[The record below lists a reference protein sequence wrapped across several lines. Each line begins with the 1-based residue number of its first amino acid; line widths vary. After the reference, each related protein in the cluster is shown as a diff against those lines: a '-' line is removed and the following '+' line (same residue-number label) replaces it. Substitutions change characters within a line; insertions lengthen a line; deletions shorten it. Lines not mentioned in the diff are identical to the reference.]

1 MKNYLTFT
9 EEVAHALEN
18 KLPIVALETTIISH
32 GMPYPQN
39 IEMAKKV
46 EQIIRDNGAVPATI
60 GIMDGKIKIGLTD
73 QELQEFATNKSVE
86 KVSRRDLPYILATGK
101 IGATTVAGTM
111 IAAELAGI
119 EMFATGGIGGVHR
132 EGEVTWDVSADLTEL
147 ANTSVAVV
155 CAGCK
160 SILDIGRTLEYLET
174 QGVPVVGYKT
184 DEFPSFY
191 SRKSGYGVDFK
202 LDTPDSVASVMDT
215 KWKLGMQGGMVI
227 SNPVPEESALPY
239 DQIEAAIQQALAE
252 AKENNIAGKKVTP
265 FLLSK
270 VKELT
275 AGKSLETNIA
285 LVYHNAEVAAKIAVE
300 YKKKQHQ

>member
-9 EEVAHALEN
+9 EEVTHALEN

-60 GIMDGKIKIGLTD
+60 GIMDGKIKIGLND
-73 QELQEFATNKSVE
+73 QELEEFATNKSVE
-86 KVSRRDLPYILATGK
+86 KVSRRDFPYVLATGK

-132 EGEVTWDVSADLTEL
+132 DGEVTWDVSADLTEL

-191 SRKSGYGVDFK
+191 SRKSGYGVDYK
-202 LDTPDSVASVMDT
+202 LDTPDSVAAVMDM
-215 KWKLGMQGGMVI
+215 KWKLGMHGGMVI
-227 SNPVPEESALPY
+227 SNPVPEEAALPY
-239 DQIEAAIQQALAE
+239 DQIESVILQALAE

-285 LVYHNAEVAAKIAVE
+285 LVYHNAEVAAKVAVAF
-300 YKKKQHQ
+300 KNKQNQ

>member
-60 GIMDGKIKIGLTD
+60 GIMDGKIKIGLND
-73 QELQEFATNKSVE
+73 QELEEFATNKSVE
-86 KVSRRDLPYILATGK
+86 KVSRRDFPYVLATGK

-132 EGEVTWDVSADLTEL
+132 DGEVTWDVSADLTEL

-191 SRKSGYGVDFK
+191 SRKSGYGVDYK
-202 LDTPDSVASVMDT
+202 LDTPDSVAAVMDM

-239 DQIEAAIQQALAE
+239 DQIESVIQQALTE

-275 AGKSLETNIA
+275 EGKSLETNIA
-285 LVYHNAEVAAKIAVE
+285 LVYHNAEVAAKVAVAF
-300 YKKKQHQ
+300 KNKQNQ